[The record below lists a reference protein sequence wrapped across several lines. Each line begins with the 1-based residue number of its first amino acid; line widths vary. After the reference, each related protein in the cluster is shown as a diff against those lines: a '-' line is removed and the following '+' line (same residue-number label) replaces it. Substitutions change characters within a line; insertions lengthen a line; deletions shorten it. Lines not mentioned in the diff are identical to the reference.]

1 MYEMSTRQ
9 ELHMTFSERL
19 FLQFEEFWRGL
30 WGWIPG
36 GPGTVL
42 RRLLY
47 PPLFRPPSRKSGG
60 FRSGVGVVVQG
71 FRNITLGQGVGLN
84 RHSSL
89 YAARGSI
96 TLGDNVF
103 LGDFSSINAN
113 DAVITIGSNVAI
125 GPMTLIQGANHNFDR
140 TDIPIVQQGHVES
153 FVTIED
159 DVWIAAHCVILPG
172 VRIHTGVVVGAG
184 AVVTRDVPPYA
195 VVGGIPAKILRYRK
209 ETV

>member
-1 MYEMSTRQ
+1 
-9 ELHMTFSERL
+9 MTFSERL
-19 FLQFEEFWRGL
+19 FLQFEELWRGL

-47 PPLFRPPSRKSGG
+47 LPLFHRAGG
-60 FRSGVGVVVQG
+60 FRSGVGVVIQG
-71 FRNITLGQGVGLN
+71 FRNITLGRGTGLN
-84 RHSSL
+84 RHCSL

-96 TLGDNVF
+96 TMGDNVF
-103 LGDFSSINAN
+103 LGDFSSVNAN

-125 GPMTLIQGANHNFDR
+125 GPMTLIQGANHDFDR
-140 TDIPIVQQGHVES
+140 TDIPIVRQGHKES

-172 VRIHTGVVVGAG
+172 VRVHTGAVIGAG
-184 AVVTRDVPPYA
+184 AVVNRDVPPYA
-195 VVGGIPAKILRYRK
+195 VVGGVPAKVLRYRK
-209 ETV
+209 ELS